1 MKEYTERQ
9 KADWWLIGWK
19 RVYDMHDTPTD
30 ELFERYPNHDF
41 GLMMRRYEEAIDRAE
56 KARGIER
63 VSKIALY
70 DRFEAVFTGLVRGIE
85 ALKREEDGM
94 NNKTFPQHIRE
105 VADQMSALAE
115 RMAKEGGTAA
125 VHAVELAGAANIA
138 RTWANGIEGE
148 EA

>member
-1 MKEYTERQ
+1 
-9 KADWWLIGWK
+9 
-19 RVYDMHDTPTD
+19 
-30 ELFERYPNHDF
+30 
-41 GLMMRRYEEAIDRAE
+41 MRRYEEAIDRAE

-63 VSKIALY
+63 VSKVNLY
-70 DRFEAVFTGLVRGIE
+70 DRFEAVLTGLVRGIE

-125 VHAVELAGAANIA
+125 VHALELSGAANIA
-138 RTWANGIEGE
+138 RTWANGVE
-148 EA
+148 ELKTARRVKRCLQSFMGMMTIRYL